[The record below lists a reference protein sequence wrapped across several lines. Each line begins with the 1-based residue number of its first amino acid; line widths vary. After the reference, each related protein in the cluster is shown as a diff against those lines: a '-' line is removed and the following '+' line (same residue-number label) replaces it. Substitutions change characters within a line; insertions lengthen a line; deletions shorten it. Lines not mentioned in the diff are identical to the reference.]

1 MRFAVILQELGKI
14 SVIIKIQQDFI
25 FLANFVVSLSTIL
38 PNNINVKTYL
48 LIFFQD
54 WNNILT
60 FSSIVALLS
69 LLFSFQGA
77 MVGLRLLESH
87 SQNSLILA
95 SLVKA
100 NLVGLRG
107 LEPPTLRLS
116 GVRSNHLSYKPMRY

>member
-77 MVGLRLLESH
+77 ITTTS
-87 SQNSLILA
+87 
-95 SLVKA
+95 
-100 NLVGLRG
+100 
-107 LEPPTLRLS
+107 
-116 GVRSNHLSYKPMRY
+116 

>member
-77 MVGLRLLESH
+77 MFTIESYLIGSH
-87 SQNSLILA
+87 QSDIFSLAYFSFFIKKKSKWWA
-95 SLVKA
+95 
-100 NLVGLRG
+100 
-107 LEPPTLRLS
+107 
-116 GVRSNHLSYKPMRY
+116 